1 MQSRSHLRRGKRAVS
16 RVQWRI
22 MGMKRSKDMID
33 MYEYGIIKLII
44 VNNEYILIK
53 MHGYKKEIENK
64 KDSLSN

>member
-1 MQSRSHLRRGKRAVS
+1 
-16 RVQWRI
+16 

-64 KDSLSN
+64 KDSLSNWKCN